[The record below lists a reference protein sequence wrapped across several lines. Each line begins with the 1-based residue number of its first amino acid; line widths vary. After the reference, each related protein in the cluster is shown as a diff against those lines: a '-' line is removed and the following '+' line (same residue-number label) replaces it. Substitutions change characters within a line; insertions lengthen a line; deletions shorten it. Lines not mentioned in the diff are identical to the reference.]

1 MKQYIIKLV
10 DNSSMPEPEYWLYGK
25 TWGLDRR
32 KATAFV
38 SEKVARQ
45 HCISMGWYKERQTM
59 GAIEIEE
66 VDTDLPEFD
75 VKIVRTETAE
85 HTVRIRAKDEREAR
99 QIVYEMDCRDE
110 FASVWEE
117 GDYSVETEY
126 YPTEVLDGKD
136 S

>member
-10 DNSSMPEPEYWLYGK
+10 DDSMTNPEYWLYGSM
-25 TWGLDRR
+25 WGLDRR

-45 HCISMGWYKERQTM
+45 HCISMGWYKERQAM

-75 VKIVRTETAE
+75 VKIVRTETVE
-85 HTVRIRAKDEREAR
+85 HTVRVRAKDEAEAK
-99 QIVYEMDCRDE
+99 QIVYERDCRDE
-110 FASVWEE
+110 FESVYEE
-117 GDYSVETEY
+117 TNGGVETEY
-126 YPTEVLDGKD
+126 YPTEV
-136 S
+136 

>member
-10 DNSSMPEPEYWLYGK
+10 DDSMTNPEYWLYGSM
-25 TWGLDRR
+25 WGLDRR

-45 HCISMGWYKERQTM
+45 HCISMGWYKERQAM

-75 VKIVRTETAE
+75 VKIVRTDTVE
-85 HTVRIRAKDEREAR
+85 HTVRVRAKDEAEAK
-99 QIVYEMDCRDE
+99 QIVYERDCRDE
-110 FASVWEE
+110 FASVYEE
-117 GDYSVETEY
+117 TDGSVETEY
-126 YPTEVLDGKD
+126 YPTEV
-136 S
+136 

>member
-1 MKQYIIKLV
+1 MKRYIIKLV
-10 DNSSMPEPEYWLYGK
+10 DNAMPDPEYWLHGK
-25 TWGLDRR
+25 TWGIDRSD
-32 KATAFV
+32 ATMFV
-38 SEKVARQ
+38 SEIAARQ
-45 HCISMGWYKERQTM
+45 HCISMGWCKVRQAR

-66 VDTDLPEFD
+66 VDTDLPEFK

>member
-10 DNSSMPEPEYWLYGK
+10 DDSMTNPEYWLYGSM
-25 TWGLDRR
+25 WGLNRR

-38 SEKVARQ
+38 SEKAARQ
-45 HCISMGWYKERQTM
+45 HCISMGRYKERQAM

-75 VKIVRTETAE
+75 VKIVRTDTVE

-126 YPTEVLDGKD
+126 YTTEVLDGED
-136 S
+136 N

>member
-10 DNSSMPEPEYWLYGK
+10 DDSMTNPEYWLYGSM
-25 TWGLDRR
+25 WGLNRR

-45 HCISMGWYKERQTM
+45 HCISMGWYKERQAM

-75 VKIVRTETAE
+75 VKIVRTETVE
-85 HTVRIRAKDEREAR
+85 HTVRVRAKDEAEAK
-99 QIVYEMDCRDE
+99 QIVYERDCRDE
-110 FASVWEE
+110 FASVYEE
-117 GDYSVETEY
+117 TDGSVETEY
-126 YPTEVLDGKD
+126 YPTEV
-136 S
+136 

>member
-10 DNSSMPEPEYWLYGK
+10 DDSMTNPEYWLYGSM
-25 TWGLDRR
+25 WGLNRR

-45 HCISMGWYKERQTM
+45 HCISMGWYKERQAM

-75 VKIVRTETAE
+75 VKIVRTETVE
-85 HTVRIRAKDEREAR
+85 HTVRVRAKDESEAK
-99 QIVYEMDCRDE
+99 QIVYERDCRDE
-110 FASVWEE
+110 FASVYEE
-117 GDYSVETEY
+117 TDGSVETEY
-126 YPTEVLDGKD
+126 YPTEV
-136 S
+136 

>member
-10 DNSSMPEPEYWLYGK
+10 DDSMTNPEYWLYGSM
-25 TWGLDRR
+25 WGLDRR

-45 HCISMGWYKERQTM
+45 HCISMGWYKERQAM

-75 VKIVRTETAE
+75 VKIVRTETVE
-85 HTVRIRAKDEREAR
+85 HTVRVRAKDEAEAK
-99 QIVYEMDCRDE
+99 QIVYERDCRDE
-110 FASVWEE
+110 FASVYEE
-117 GDYSVETEY
+117 TDGSVETEY
-126 YPTEVLDGKD
+126 YPTEV
-136 S
+136 

>member
-1 MKQYIIKLV
+1 MKQYIIKLA
-10 DNSSMPEPEYWLYGK
+10 DNSMPEPEYWLYGK
-25 TWGLDRR
+25 TWGIDRR

-38 SEKVARQ
+38 SENAARQ
-45 HCISMGWYKERQTM
+45 HCISMGWYKERKIM
-59 GAIEIEE
+59 GTIEIEE

-75 VKIVRTETAE
+75 VKIVRTETVE
-85 HTVRIRAKDEREAR
+85 HTVRIRAKDEKEAR

-126 YPTEVLDGKD
+126 YTTEVLDGED
-136 S
+136 N

>member
-10 DNSSMPEPEYWLYGK
+10 DDSMTNPEYWLYGSM
-25 TWGLDRR
+25 WGLNRR

-45 HCISMGWYKERQTM
+45 HCISMGWYKERQAM

-75 VKIVRTETAE
+75 VKIVRTETVE
-85 HTVRIRAKDEREAR
+85 HTVRVRAKDEAEAK
-99 QIVYEMDCRDE
+99 QIVYERDCRDE
-110 FASVWEE
+110 FASVYEE
-117 GDYSVETEY
+117 TDGGVETEY
-126 YPTEVLDGKD
+126 YPTEV
-136 S
+136 

>member
-10 DNSSMPEPEYWLYGK
+10 DDSMINPEYWLYGSM
-25 TWGLDRR
+25 WGLNRR

-45 HCISMGWYKERQTM
+45 HCISMGWYKERQAM

-75 VKIVRTETAE
+75 VKIVRTETVE
-85 HTVRIRAKDEREAR
+85 HTVRVRAKDEAEAK
-99 QIVYEMDCRDE
+99 QIVYERDCRDE

-126 YPTEVLDGKD
+126 YPTEVLDGED
-136 S
+136 N